1 MEKQNFEELYK
12 KLEEEKSETTLKD
25 LEIHQKRRAIILV
38 SETLDIVK
46 VGTHIALDDKT
57 IIQTWFCNYKG
68 PNKIEFIGWG
78 DKEDAINEKLFT
90 RVTKNNAIHLNHL
103 EETEYPLI
111 KV

>member
-57 IIQTWFCNYKG
+57 IIQSWLEKNLVQ
-68 PNKIEFIGWG
+68 NIENHEF
-78 DKEDAINEKLFT
+78 EKLKSMDNKMVSFIIIQPF
-90 RVTKNNAIHLNHL
+90 VLIQLYSTKH
-103 EETEYPLI
+103 
-111 KV
+111 

>member
-25 LEIHQKRRAIILV
+25 LEIHQKRKAIILV

-57 IIQTWFCNYKG
+57 IIQTWLEKKLVQN
-68 PNKIEFIGWG
+68 IEDHEF
-78 DKEDAINEKLFT
+78 EKLKSMDNKMVSFIIIQPF
-90 RVTKNNAIHLNHL
+90 VLIQLYSTKH
-103 EETEYPLI
+103 
-111 KV
+111 